1 MTVLDPPP
9 AGLGDDVA
17 TRLHALQLLAA
28 LAGHAAPRLVA
39 AVLASPGG
47 VARVMDALGD
57 GHDAVRAE
65 AQALLVSLA
74 CASPDVQ
81 KIAAFD
87 GAFERLLG
95 TVRASGGVGGGVAVQ
110 DALDL
115 VAALVGG
122 NAVTVTLFR
131 EGGGVVALVPLL
143 ACQPGRKPPPQTAAN
158 VGAALAVVG
167 ACVARPA
174 PTAPADAATART
186 ACQDALLQQGAMPA
200 LLNMCLENGGVQD
213 DGVRVKVSVGKG
225 RLCAPVSST
234 LPFFSPPPPTHAN
247 TGHAHACQADRWPC
261 RCPDGA
267 GTRQHHGGGAASARR
282 AGLAAHRAAR
292 TDAARAR
299 RRRRGAAQPVLPQ
312 RQRADGAAGYGDARA
327 AW

>member
-1 MTVLDPPP
+1 MLDPPP

-17 TRLHALQLLAA
+17 ARLHALQLLAA

-39 AVLASPGG
+39 AVMSSPGG
-47 VARVMDALGD
+47 VARVMDALCD

-74 CASPDVQ
+74 RASPDVQ

-110 DALDL
+110 DSLDL
-115 VAALVGG
+115 VAALVCG
-122 NAVTVTLFR
+122 NAATVTLFR
-131 EGGGVVALVPLL
+131 EGGGVAALVPLL
-143 ACQPGRKPPPQTAAN
+143 VCQPGRKPPPQTAAN

-174 PTAPADAATART
+174 ASSPADTAAART
-186 ACQDALLQQGAMPA
+186 ACQDALLHQGAMPA

-213 DGVRVKVSVGKG
+213 DGVRVKVSVG
-225 RLCAPVSST
+225 REAVRCREFRVPVSPS
-234 LPFFSPPPPTHAN
+234 PIFSSSPPPHPHTH
-247 TGHAHACQADRWPC
+247 RPC
-261 RCPDGA
+261 IR
-267 GTRQHHGGGAASARR
+267 
-282 AGLAAHRAAR
+282 
-292 TDAARAR
+292 
-299 RRRRGAAQPVLPQ
+299 LPS
-312 RQRADGAAGYGDARA
+312 
-327 AW
+327 